1 MFTIRAATATRCGSG
16 RIENQDRWWVG
27 HRRAAIADGMG
38 GHRAGAVA
46 AQIAVDTL
54 AALGPSTTSADL
66 VRGFW
71 IANHTIRDDARAHP
85 ERASMGTTLV
95 ALEVIDRGGGASVTI
110 ASVGDC
116 RLYRLRQGVLW
127 RVTVDHTW
135 EAELLGAGVDPAA
148 ARRSRHVLTRS
159 LGSDDVVNVDV
170 WELDAQGEDGFLLC
184 SDGTWGPLEDST
196 IAALWQQAAAG
207 SEAEDIVAAAVAAGG
222 RDDATAIVIE
232 LVPLACGAPAK
243 AHSTGILAVGRVPEG
258 RGLRRP
264 YREAGWEPRR
274 QVRGS
279 TGAFWS

>member
-46 AQIAVDTL
+46 AQIAVDIL

-110 ASVGDC
+110 ASVGHC

-148 ARRSRHVLTRS
+148 ARGSRHVLTRS
-159 LGSDDVVNVDV
+159 LGSDTSGTSMSGR
-170 WELDAQGEDGFLLC
+170 WTLKARMGSC
-184 SDGTWGPLEDST
+184 SAPMARGGRSRTARSPRSGSRQRPVRKPGTSWPRLSPLE
-196 IAALWQQAAAG
+196 
-207 SEAEDIVAAAVAAGG
+207 AETT
-222 RDDATAIVIE
+222 RRQSSSE

-243 AHSTGILAVGRVPEG
+243 AHSAGIFAVDRVPEG
-258 RGLRRP
+258 S
-264 YREAGWEPRR
+264 A
-274 QVRGS
+274 
-279 TGAFWS
+279 A